1 MKQRFLCIT
10 TAFVLGI
17 CGLFTGCTAKDSS
30 DSDKLSIVTTCF
42 PPYDFAKAVT
52 GDTAD
57 ITMLL
62 CPGAEAHS
70 YEPSPLDIVTI
81 QQCDVFIYIG
91 GTGEVWAEKIL
102 ETVGNDDM
110 TVIRLMDYVEPLE
123 EEAVAGASPNGHEHH
138 HHDDEDASHD
148 EHTAEEETDNH
159 NHDNE
164 EEHTDEGH
172 YDEHIW
178 TSPKNAKLCVQGI
191 ADALCDTVPEYIS
204 FDWASYYRTHAE
216 SYISKLDSLDDEFT
230 EMAENAPE
238 KTIIIGDRFPFRYL
252 AHDYGLEY
260 FAAFSGCSSESEP
273 GVYTMAFLIDE
284 IKAHNADNV
293 FYLEFSTKRLA
304 EKLSDATG
312 AEMLPLH
319 SCHNVSQDDFD
330 SGVTYLELMQQNLN
344 NLREALY

>member
-1 MKQRFLCIT
+1 MKHRFLCTT
-10 TAFVLGI
+10 TALALGI
-17 CGLFTGCTAKDSS
+17 CGIFTGCTAQEST

-42 PPYDFAKAVT
+42 PPYDFARAVT

-123 EEAVAGASPNGHEHH
+123 EEEVAGASPDGHEHH
-138 HHDDEDASHD
+138 HHEDESHD
-148 EHTAEEETDNH
+148 EQTEDEHEEH
-159 NHDNE
+159 NHEEE
-164 EEHTDEGH
+164 EEHSAEGH

-178 TSPKNAKLCVQGI
+178 TSPKNAKLCVQAI
-191 ADALCDTVPEYIS
+191 ADALCEAVPEYIS
-204 FDWASYYRTHAE
+204 FDWASYYRIHAE
-216 SYISKLDSLDDEFT
+216 AYISELDSLDAEFT
-230 EMAENAPE
+230 EMTENAPE
-238 KTIIIGDRFPFRYL
+238 NTIVVGDRFPFRYL

-284 IKAHNADNV
+284 IKAHNTDNV

-312 AEMLPLH
+312 TEMLPLH

-330 SGVTYLELMQQNLN
+330 SGVTYSDLMQQNLN